1 LKASGVVTGA
11 AGKGN
16 PVLCAK
22 SLLQLQGVLF
32 NQGQLSISAVLLL
45 QFIHEVPEIRRQLG
59 IFRAKVFLQPFA
71 DGAAYRSAGGT
82 IDVFAALADSVGHCG
97 FRVVLVVS
105 IDIGTKSSALELFR
119 PLIDCVPFA

>member
-1 LKASGVVTGA
+1 VAS
-11 AGKGN
+11 KGN
-16 PVLCAK
+16 PVVCAK
-22 SLLQLQGVLF
+22 SLLQPRRCSVQSRQV
-32 NQGQLSISAVLLL
+32 SISAVLLL
-45 QFIHEVPEIRRQLG
+45 QFIHQVPEIRRQLG